1 MRVLAMIL
9 AVFWGSRAVLAEDG
23 RTGAY
28 DPGLNAICALGQ
40 TQSDG
45 CAAIRARPILDAAS
59 APWSAVGRVN
69 FASTDTRQHCTG
81 TLISDRVVLTAAHCL
96 YNGARKRWVP
106 PSSLRFLAG
115 YQRGTNIAH
124 VKGLRYILPEGQSLN
139 APFDGNDGR
148 DWALIELAAP
158 VSPSITPLVFAEL
171 PVTGQPAQIAG
182 YAGLR
187 PHVLSQAS
195 DCGPLRVAPSGLIY
209 GVCSAMQGDSG
220 APVLIR
226 QDGDLKIAG
235 VLSRLVTLPNGRVL
249 SEIIPVSRI
258 RVSKK

>member
-1 MRVLAMIL
+1 MRILAMVLAL
-9 AVFWGSRAVLAEDG
+9 YWGCGSVLADDG

-59 APWSAVGRVN
+59 APWNAIGRVN

-106 PSSLRFLAG
+106 PSSVRFLAG
-115 YQRGTNIAH
+115 YQRGTDIAH
-124 VKGLRYILPEGQSLN
+124 ANGLRYILPEGQSLD
-139 APFDGNDGR
+139 AAFDGDEGR

-158 VSPSITPLVFAEL
+158 VSSIITPLKFAQS
-171 PVTGQPAQIAG
+171 PVTGQTVQIAG

-195 DCGPLRVAPSGLIY
+195 DCGPLRAASSGLIY
-209 GVCSAMQGDSG
+209 GICAAMQGDSG

-226 QDGDLKIAG
+226 QDGELKIAG
-235 VLSRLVTLPNGRVL
+235 VLSRLVTLRNGQVW
-249 SEIIPVSRI
+249 SEIIPVSLI
-258 RVSKK
+258 RTAQK